1 MKVKKPNLKVIG
13 INKIKKE
20 MRTMNY
26 QNGERKNAWN
36 RKECIQGN
44 KWILLSLKERNI
56 TLILK
61 REY

>member
-26 QNGERKNAWN
+26 QNGERKNA
-36 RKECIQGN
+36 
-44 KWILLSLKERNI
+44 
-56 TLILK
+56 
-61 REY
+61 